1 MPVDLDGEVL
11 GEGARQPDVPLPE
24 QRLAL
29 VRAQRPRR
37 GDGQP
42 RDVRGALLLVEGVSR
57 LVRRPRDAFEQ
68 VPCLEP
74 RRHAHVRGAGS
85 TREGMDGNLVFVF
98 PPRFFLL
105 VMGRG
110 LEKRALCFFPLSPP
124 RPPPREKAE
133 PQQGTHVEPPLLE
146 VKPHVERDLLAELRL
161 DLRVEIGEPPKAK
174 GGGGDFLS
182 LLEDLLAQRDDAG
195 LDAVED
201 LEDALF
207 GGTDWD
213 VFVFFSGEERGRGRE
228 SEFSKLSYTGKK
240 RPL

>member
-1 MPVDLDGEVL
+1 M
-11 GEGARQPDVPLPE
+11 
-24 QRLAL
+24 
-29 VRAQRPRR
+29 
-37 GDGQP
+37 
-42 RDVRGALLLVEGVSR
+42 
-57 LVRRPRDAFEQ
+57 
-68 VPCLEP
+68 
-74 RRHAHVRGAGS
+74 
-85 TREGMDGNLVFVF
+85 NLVVMRTSEGQAPPVKGWTETWCSFF
-98 PPRFFLL
+98 PPVFFCFFLL
-105 VMGRG
+105 VRG
-110 LEKRALCFFPLSPP
+110 SLEKRALCFFPLFLP

-201 LEDALF
+201 FEDALF

-213 VFVFFSGEERGRGRE
+213 GFVFFCGGGKRKRKRE
-228 SEFSKLSYTGKK
+228 
-240 RPL
+240 